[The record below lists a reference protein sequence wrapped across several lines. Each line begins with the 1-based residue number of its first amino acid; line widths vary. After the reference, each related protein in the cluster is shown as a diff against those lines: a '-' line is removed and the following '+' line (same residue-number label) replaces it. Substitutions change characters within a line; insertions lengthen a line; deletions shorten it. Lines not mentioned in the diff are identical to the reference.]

1 MRVSDKA
8 RVRQRRIVHGVLI
21 LVSFSLMFLGKA
33 DLAALRNLRMG
44 SNDFLA
50 PIVDIV
56 SAPIRGIETMIE
68 GVRTVASLRAENVRL
83 QGENDLLKRW
93 RRRAEIL
100 ESENRQLRSVTGAAT
115 VENRTPITAR
125 AVTAPGGGFAHTVLI
140 SIGSEKGIVRGNPVV
155 TADGLVG
162 IVIDVGRAYARVLL
176 ISDIN
181 ARIPVILA
189 SSSWPGLT
197 VGQNGQFLDLQFL
210 PDEAKPKIGE
220 LVLTSGHG
228 GVLPNGLPVGRV
240 DQIKDGKIRVRP
252 AVDFRHLNYLSVL
265 VGGLDGID
273 NSNLDL
279 ADFYTPLPIDDST
292 RLLEGLNSSGK
303 RNEGSTVLFRKGRF
317 SIGFAASAFD
327 GGVWFV
333 PCFAGIGGCTMA
345 DFLWISAE
353 LAVNF
358 YLLHDHLSRQIYADF
373 HDISDGNHW

>member
-8 RVRQRRIVHGVLI
+8 WLRQKRVVHSFLI
-21 LVSFSLMFLGKA
+21 ILSFSLMFLGKA
-33 DLAALRNLRMG
+33 DLTALQNLRMG
-44 SNDFLA
+44 GNEFLA
-50 PIVDIV
+50 PIVDVV
-56 SAPIRGIETMIE
+56 SAPIRGIQTMIE
-68 GVRTVASLRAENVRL
+68 GARTVASLRAENVRL

-115 VENRTPITAR
+115 IKNRTPITAR

-140 SIGSEKGIVRGNPVV
+140 SIGIGQGIVRGNPVV

-162 IVIDVGRAYARVLL
+162 IVIHVGLTHARVLM

-181 ARIPVILA
+181 SRIPIILA
-189 SSSWPGLT
+189 SSSWPGLI
-197 VGQNGQFLDLQFL
+197 VGQNGPFLELQFL
-210 PDEAKPKIGE
+210 PGEAKPKIGE

-240 DQIKDGKIRVRP
+240 DKIDGDKIRVSP
-252 AVDFRHLNYLSVL
+252 AVDFRHLSYVSVL

-279 ADFYTPLPIDDST
+279 EKFYTPLPIAGST

-303 RNEGSTVLFRKGRF
+303 RR
-317 SIGFAASAFD
+317 
-327 GGVWFV
+327 
-333 PCFAGIGGCTMA
+333 
-345 DFLWISAE
+345 
-353 LAVNF
+353 
-358 YLLHDHLSRQIYADF
+358 
-373 HDISDGNHW
+373 

>member
-1 MRVSDKA
+1 MRMSDKA
-8 RVRQRRIVHGVLI
+8 GVRQRRIVHGFLIVL
-21 LVSFSLMFLGKA
+21 SFSLMFLGKA
-33 DLAALRNLRMG
+33 DLTALRNFRMG
-44 SNDFLA
+44 GSEFLA
-50 PIVDIV
+50 PIVDFV

-83 QGENDLLKRW
+83 QGKNDLLKRW

-100 ESENRQLRSVTGAAT
+100 ESENRQLRSVTGAAF
-115 VENRTPITAR
+115 VENRIPITAR

-140 SIGSEKGIVRGNPVV
+140 SIGSDKGIVRGNPVV

-162 IVIDVGRAYARVLL
+162 IIIDVGRTHARVLM

-197 VGQNGQFLDLQFL
+197 VGQNGPFLELQFL
-210 PDEAKPKIGE
+210 PGEAKPKIGE

-228 GVLPNGLPVGRV
+228 GILPNGLPVGRV
-240 DQIKDGKIRVRP
+240 EKIDGDKIRVSP
-252 AVDFRHLNYLSVL
+252 AVDFRHLSYVSVL

-279 ADFYTPLPIDDST
+279 DKFYTPLPVTGST

-303 RNEGSTVLFRKGRF
+303 RR
-317 SIGFAASAFD
+317 
-327 GGVWFV
+327 
-333 PCFAGIGGCTMA
+333 
-345 DFLWISAE
+345 
-353 LAVNF
+353 
-358 YLLHDHLSRQIYADF
+358 
-373 HDISDGNHW
+373 

>member
-8 RVRQRRIVHGVLI
+8 RIRQRRIIHGVLI
-21 LVSFSLMFLGKA
+21 LLSFSLMFLGKA
-33 DLAALRNLRMG
+33 DLSAWRNIRMG
-44 SNDFLA
+44 SSDFLA
-50 PIVDIV
+50 PVIDFV
-56 SAPIRGIETMIE
+56 SAPIRGIETMVE

-115 VENRTPITAR
+115 IKNRTPITAR

-140 SIGSEKGIVRGNPVV
+140 AIGSEEGIVRGNPVV

-162 IVIDVGRAYARVLL
+162 IVIDVGRAYARVLM

-181 ARIPVILA
+181 ARIPVILS

-210 PDEAKPKIGE
+210 PDEAQPKIGE

-240 DQIKDGKIRVRP
+240 DQIEDGTIRVRP
-252 AVDFRHLNYLSVL
+252 AVDLRNLSYVSVL
-265 VGGLDGID
+265 TGGLEGID

-279 ADFYTPLPIDDST
+279 ADFYTPLPIDDTT
-292 RLLEGLNSSGK
+292 RLLEGLNSSGQ
-303 RNEGSTVLFRKGRF
+303 RR
-317 SIGFAASAFD
+317 
-327 GGVWFV
+327 
-333 PCFAGIGGCTMA
+333 
-345 DFLWISAE
+345 
-353 LAVNF
+353 
-358 YLLHDHLSRQIYADF
+358 
-373 HDISDGNHW
+373 

>member
-8 RVRQRRIVHGVLI
+8 RIRQRRIIHGVLI
-21 LVSFSLMFLGKA
+21 LLSFSLMFLGKA
-33 DLAALRNLRMG
+33 DLSALRNIRMG
-44 SNDFLA
+44 SSDFLA
-50 PIVDIV
+50 PVIDFV
-56 SAPIRGIETMIE
+56 SAPIRGIETMVE

-100 ESENRQLRSVTGAAT
+100 ESENRQLRSVTGAASI
-115 VENRTPITAR
+115 ENRTPITAR

-140 SIGSEKGIVRGNPVV
+140 AIGSEEGIVRGNPVV

-162 IVIDVGRAYARVLL
+162 IVIDVGRAYARVLM

-181 ARIPVILA
+181 ARIPVILS

-210 PDEAKPKIGE
+210 PDEAQPKIGE

-240 DQIKDGKIRVRP
+240 DQIEDGTIRVRP
-252 AVDFRHLNYLSVL
+252 AVDLRNLSYVSVL
-265 VGGLDGID
+265 TGGLEGID

-279 ADFYTPLPIDDST
+279 ADFYTPLPIDDTT
-292 RLLEGLNSSGK
+292 RLLEGLDSSGQ
-303 RNEGSTVLFRKGRF
+303 RR
-317 SIGFAASAFD
+317 
-327 GGVWFV
+327 
-333 PCFAGIGGCTMA
+333 
-345 DFLWISAE
+345 
-353 LAVNF
+353 
-358 YLLHDHLSRQIYADF
+358 
-373 HDISDGNHW
+373 

>member
-8 RVRQRRIVHGVLI
+8 RIRQRRIVHGALI
-21 LVSFSLMFLGKA
+21 LLSFSLMFLGKA
-33 DLAALRNLRMG
+33 DLAAVRNLRMG
-44 SNDFLA
+44 GSEFLA
-50 PIVDIV
+50 PLVDVV
-56 SAPIRGIETMIE
+56 SAPIRAIETMIE

-140 SIGSEKGIVRGNPVV
+140 SIGSERGIVRGNPVV

-162 IVIDVGRAYARVLL
+162 IVIDVGLKHARVLM

-197 VGQNGQFLDLQFL
+197 VGQNGQYLELKFL
-210 PDEAKPKIGE
+210 PREANPKIGE

-240 DQIKDGKIRVRP
+240 DQVKDGKILVRP
-252 AVDFRHLNYLSVL
+252 AVDFRHLSYISVL
-265 VGGLDGID
+265 VGGLEGID
-273 NSNLDL
+273 TSNLGLDK
-279 ADFYTPLPIDDST
+279 FYTPLPVLGST
-292 RLLEGLNSSGK
+292 RLLEGLNSLGK
-303 RNEGSTVLFRKGRF
+303 RK
-317 SIGFAASAFD
+317 
-327 GGVWFV
+327 
-333 PCFAGIGGCTMA
+333 
-345 DFLWISAE
+345 
-353 LAVNF
+353 
-358 YLLHDHLSRQIYADF
+358 
-373 HDISDGNHW
+373 

>member
-8 RVRQRRIVHGVLI
+8 RIRQRRIIHGVLI
-21 LVSFSLMFLGKA
+21 LLSFSLMFLGKA
-33 DLAALRNLRMG
+33 DLSALRNIRMG
-44 SNDFLA
+44 SSDFLA
-50 PIVDIV
+50 PVIDFV
-56 SAPIRGIETMIE
+56 SAPIRGIETMVE

-115 VENRTPITAR
+115 IENRTPITAR

-140 SIGSEKGIVRGNPVV
+140 AIGSEEGIVRGNPVV

-162 IVIDVGRAYARVLL
+162 IVIDVGRAYARVLM

-181 ARIPVILA
+181 ARIPVILS

-210 PDEAKPKIGE
+210 PDEAQPKIGE

-240 DQIKDGKIRVRP
+240 DQIEDGTIRVRP
-252 AVDFRHLNYLSVL
+252 AVDLRNLSYVSVL
-265 VGGLDGID
+265 TGGLEGID

-279 ADFYTPLPIDDST
+279 ADFFTPLPIDDTT
-292 RLLEGLNSSGK
+292 RLLEGLDSSGQ
-303 RNEGSTVLFRKGRF
+303 RR
-317 SIGFAASAFD
+317 
-327 GGVWFV
+327 
-333 PCFAGIGGCTMA
+333 
-345 DFLWISAE
+345 
-353 LAVNF
+353 
-358 YLLHDHLSRQIYADF
+358 
-373 HDISDGNHW
+373 

>member
-8 RVRQRRIVHGVLI
+8 RIRQRRIIHGVLI
-21 LVSFSLMFLGKA
+21 LLSFSLMFLGKA
-33 DLAALRNLRMG
+33 DLSALRNIRMG
-44 SNDFLA
+44 SSDFLA
-50 PIVDIV
+50 PVIDFV
-56 SAPIRGIETMIE
+56 SAPIRGIETMVE

-115 VENRTPITAR
+115 IENRTPITAR

-140 SIGSEKGIVRGNPVV
+140 AIGSEEGIVRGNPVV

-162 IVIDVGRAYARVLL
+162 IVIDVGRAYARVLM

-181 ARIPVILA
+181 ARIPVILS

-210 PDEAKPKIGE
+210 PDEAQPKIGE

-240 DQIKDGKIRVRP
+240 DQIEGGKIRVRP
-252 AVDFRHLNYLSVL
+252 AVDLRNLSYVSVL
-265 VGGLDGID
+265 TGGLEGID

-279 ADFYTPLPIDDST
+279 ADFYTPLPIDDTT
-292 RLLEGLNSSGK
+292 RLLEGLNSSGQ
-303 RNEGSTVLFRKGRF
+303 RR
-317 SIGFAASAFD
+317 
-327 GGVWFV
+327 
-333 PCFAGIGGCTMA
+333 
-345 DFLWISAE
+345 
-353 LAVNF
+353 
-358 YLLHDHLSRQIYADF
+358 
-373 HDISDGNHW
+373 

>member
-8 RVRQRRIVHGVLI
+8 RIRQRRIIHGVLI
-21 LVSFSLMFLGKA
+21 LLSFSLMFLGKA
-33 DLAALRNLRMG
+33 DLSALRNIRMG
-44 SNDFLA
+44 SSDFLA
-50 PIVDIV
+50 PVIDFV
-56 SAPIRGIETMIE
+56 SAPIRGIETMVE

-115 VENRTPITAR
+115 IENRTPITAR

-140 SIGSEKGIVRGNPVV
+140 AIGSEEGIVRGNPVV

-162 IVIDVGRAYARVLL
+162 IVIDVGRAYARVLM

-181 ARIPVILA
+181 ARIPVILS

-210 PDEAKPKIGE
+210 PDEAQPKIGE

-240 DQIKDGKIRVRP
+240 DQIEDGKIRVRP
-252 AVDFRHLNYLSVL
+252 AVDLRNLSYVSVL
-265 VGGLDGID
+265 TGGLEGID

-279 ADFYTPLPIDDST
+279 ADFYTPLPIDDTT
-292 RLLEGLNSSGK
+292 RLLEGLDSSGQ
-303 RNEGSTVLFRKGRF
+303 RR
-317 SIGFAASAFD
+317 
-327 GGVWFV
+327 
-333 PCFAGIGGCTMA
+333 
-345 DFLWISAE
+345 
-353 LAVNF
+353 
-358 YLLHDHLSRQIYADF
+358 
-373 HDISDGNHW
+373 